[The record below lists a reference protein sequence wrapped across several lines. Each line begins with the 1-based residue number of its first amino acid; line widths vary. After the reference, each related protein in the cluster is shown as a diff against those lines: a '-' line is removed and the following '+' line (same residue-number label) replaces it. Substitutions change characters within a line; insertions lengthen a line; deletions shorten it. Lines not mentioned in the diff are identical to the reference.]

1 MHELSICTALMEQVE
16 RIAREHQAGRV
27 ERIVLQVGPLS
38 GVEAPLLKRA
48 WPLASI
54 GTLAED
60 AELVI
65 EIAAVTV
72 KCTQCDAVS
81 EVASNRLLC
90 AECGDFRTRLVSGD
104 EMLLANMEL
113 AQLSNQAVRTKS
125 DVSRS
130 TAR

>member
-1 MHELSICTALMEQVE
+1 MHELSVCTALMEQVE

-65 EIAAVTV
+65 EIATVKV

-81 EVASNRLLC
+81 EVAPNRLLC
-90 AECGDFRTRLVSGD
+90 AACGDFRTRLVSGD
-104 EMLLANMEL
+104 EMLLANMVL
-113 AQLSNQAVRTKS
+113 APLNDQVERTMS

>member
-48 WPLASI
+48 WPLVSI
-54 GTLAED
+54 GTVAEE

-65 EIAAVTV
+65 ETAAVKV
-72 KCTQCDAVS
+72 RCTQCDAVS
-81 EVASNRLLC
+81 EVVPNRLLC
-90 AECGDFRTRLVSGD
+90 AACGDFRTRLVSGD

-113 AQLSNQAVRTKS
+113 SPLINQPVQQLCV
-125 DVSRS
+125 
-130 TAR
+130 

>member
-38 GVEAPLLKRA
+38 GVEPPLLKRA
-48 WPLASI
+48 WPLVSI
-54 GTLAED
+54 GTVAEE

-65 EIAAVTV
+65 ETAAVEV
-72 KCTQCDAVS
+72 RCTQCGAVS
-81 EVASNRLLC
+81 EVALNRLLC
-90 AECGDFRTRLVSGD
+90 TACGDFRTRLVSGD

-113 AQLSNQAVRTKS
+113 SPLINQPVQQLCV
-125 DVSRS
+125 
-130 TAR
+130 

>member
-1 MHELSICTALMEQVE
+1 MHELSVCTALMEQVE

-65 EIAAVTV
+65 KIATVKV

-81 EVASNRLLC
+81 EVAPNRLLC
-90 AECGDFRTRLVSGD
+90 AACGDFRTRLVSGD
-104 EMLLANMEL
+104 EMLLANMVL
-113 AQLSNQAVRTKS
+113 APLNDQVERTMS
-125 DVSRS
+125 DASRS
-130 TAR
+130 TAQ

>member
-1 MHELSICTALMEQVE
+1 MHELSVCTALMEQVE

-38 GVEAPLLKRA
+38 GVEAPLLQRA

-65 EIAAVTV
+65 EIATAHSRCVFIH
-72 KCTQCDAVS
+72 
-81 EVASNRLLC
+81 E
-90 AECGDFRTRLVSGD
+90 F
-104 EMLLANMEL
+104 ANC
-113 AQLSNQAVRTKS
+113 R
-125 DVSRS
+125 
-130 TAR
+130 

>member
-1 MHELSICTALMEQVE
+1 MHELSVCTALMEQVE

-65 EIAAVTV
+65 EIATVKV

-81 EVASNRLLC
+81 EVAPNRLLC
-90 AECGDFRTRLVSGD
+90 AACGDFRTRLVSGD
-104 EMLLANMEL
+104 EMLLANMVL
-113 AQLSNQAVRTKS
+113 APLNDQVERTMS

-130 TAR
+130 TAQ

>member
-16 RIAREHQAGRV
+16 RIAREHRAGRV

-48 WPLASI
+48 WPLVSI
-54 GTLAED
+54 GTVAEE

-65 EIAAVTV
+65 ETAAVKV
-72 KCTQCDAVS
+72 RCTQCDAVS
-81 EVASNRLLC
+81 EVVPNRLLC
-90 AECGDFRTRLVSGD
+90 AACGDFRTRLVSGD

-113 AQLSNQAVRTKS
+113 SPLINQPVQQLCV
-125 DVSRS
+125 
-130 TAR
+130 

>member
-38 GVEAPLLKRA
+38 GVEAPLLMRA

-65 EIAAVTV
+65 ETAAVKV
-72 KCTQCDAVS
+72 RCTQCETVS
-81 EVASNRLLC
+81 EVAPNRLLC
-90 AECGDFRTRLVSGD
+90 AACGDFRTRLVSGD
-104 EMLLANMEL
+104 EMLLANLEL
-113 AQLSNQAVRTKS
+113 VPLNDQVDRTMS